1 MSTSPKSKTS
11 EPSVSPAKK
20 PAAKKPPAKKVSI
33 SKIGAAAK
41 RIGGNAKPSKQEIE
55 KKIQPGA
62 RRLVDVLSDRV
73 TMDKSQ
79 LSGTLS
85 TQTTPGEFVQ
95 IIGYLADQAGHV
107 GFVLGDMLNQGAAIF
122 GEKYTEAIA
131 ATGYS
136 ESTLKSFC
144 SVAGNYSPAL
154 REMCPKIEFSAARE
168 ITALPAPERTD
179 FVKAIA
185 AEVKDG
191 GEVPAVKEI
200 RKRVKKITDA
210 IPKPARKARAKKPAE
225 KPYDLT
231 ASEHEEIQLFIN
243 SVRGAFKI
251 ITPELEAVML
261 KMDND
266 NKQAVINALKPP
278 ADLCKAVEKSL

>member
-1 MSTSPKSKTS
+1 MSTPKKT
-11 EPSVSPAKK
+11 PTKQPK
-20 PAAKKPPAKKVSI
+20 PATKKPPAKKVSI

-41 RIGGNAKPSKQEIE
+41 RISKKNAPVKFDALKGEATFS
-55 KKIQPGA
+55 A
-62 RRLVDVLSDRV
+62 RNIADILADRV
-73 TMDKSQ
+73 TMAKGE

-85 TQTTPGEFVQ
+85 PDTTQGEFVK
-95 IIGYLADQAGHV
+95 IIAFLSRQAGHV

-210 IPKPARKARAKKPAE
+210 IPKAPRKTRVKKPAE

-261 KMDND
+261 KMDAD
-266 NKQAVINALKPP
+266 NKQAVINALKPL
-278 ADLCKAVEKSL
+278 ADLCRAMEKNL